1 MRDKVNNKMR
11 RKTFQVAIFAAV
23 FFCGLIVSDKVVHAY
38 NNKDAAVKYDNCKVR
53 SEATTSS
60 GINATLNSGRDVIVT
75 NEKKASDGYTWYYI
89 TIKNVSGNPNITKY
103 GWIRGDLITIGGD
116 AASTP
121 SSAAPA
127 SSTPAAP
134 AQPLPNTPSN
144 DNNFEAHLTAQGFPD
159 SYKPYLRALHE
170 KHPNWVFNAVNT
182 KLDWNSV
189 LAGETSVV
197 SRNMV
202 PANNIA
208 SWKSMSAGAFDYE
221 KGNWYQ
227 YEAGWAAASKELIAY
242 CLDPRNFL
250 TDNQNVLMF
259 QSLSWSDSE
268 TIDGIRA
275 ILSPTRGMNS
285 AEFFTLFYNAGK
297 ASKVSAYHLAA
308 RADQE
313 TSGGTSRSVTGQ
325 YKNYFNINATGANPV
340 DRAIEYAK
348 SQGWDT
354 PEKSIMG
361 GAQWIGK
368 GYFSVGQDTLYFQ
381 KFSVVNSAK
390 LYWHQYMGNVL
401 APQQEAAKLAKMTS
415 LLGSNNT
422 VVFRIP
428 VYSNMPATA
437 VAVPTANG
445 NPDNTLSSLSVKV
458 GNQEYSLTPG
468 FDKMKEEYGIIVPE
482 SATSVTITANPTA
495 GTSKVEG
502 AGSVKLT
509 GTTTVFNIKV
519 TPNYGSPRT
528 YKLTIRKSENAG
540 IAVQPSSG
548 GSSGGTGVKKG
559 DVNNDGVINIRDL
572 ILIKRHIVGLETLE
586 GNELKAADVNGDGV
600 VNARD
605 LVVLK
610 RFMVG
615 LEDLD

>member
-11 RKTFQVAIFAAV
+11 RKSFQVAIFAAV
-23 FFCGLIVSDKVVHAY
+23 LFCGLIVSDRVVHAY
-38 NNKDAAVKYDNCKVR
+38 NNKNAAVKYDYCMVR

-60 GINATLNSGRDVIVT
+60 GVNAILNSGRDIIVT
-75 NEKKASDGYTWYYI
+75 NEKKAADGYTWYYI
-89 TIKNVSGNPNITKY
+89 TIKNVSGNPNKTKY

-121 SSAAPA
+121 SS
-127 SSTPAAP
+127 STPAAP
-134 AQPLPNTPSN
+134 STPAPALPSTPSN
-144 DNNFEAHLTAQGFPD
+144 DKNFEAHLTAQGFPE

-189 LAGETSVV
+189 LAGETAVV

-208 SWKSMSAGAFDYE
+208 SWKSMAAGAFDYE
-221 KGNWYQ
+221 KGSWYQ

-285 AEFFTLFYNAGK
+285 ANFFTWFFNAGK

-313 TSGGTSRSVTGQ
+313 TAGGTSRSVTGQ

-340 DRAIEYAK
+340 DQAIAYAK
-348 SQGWDT
+348 KMGWDT

-361 GAQWIGK
+361 GAEWIGK

-428 VYSNMPATA
+428 IYSNMPAAA
-437 VAVPTANG
+437 VPVPTANG

-468 FDKMKEEYGIIVPE
+468 FDKMTAEYGIIVPE
-482 SATSVTITANPTA
+482 NTTSVNITANPSA
-495 GTSKVEG
+495 STSKVEG

-509 GTTTVFNIKV
+509 GTTTALSIKV
-519 TPNYGSPRT
+519 TPNYGSARV
-528 YKLTIRKSENAG
+528 YKLTVRKSDSAG
-540 IAVQPSSG
+540 LAVSTTPAG
-548 GSSGGTGVKKG
+548 RTYNKG
-559 DVNNDGVINIRDL
+559 DVNNDGTINVRDI
-572 ILIKRHIVGLETLE
+572 ILIKRHIVGMEILE
-586 GNELKAADVNGDGV
+586 GDEFKAADVNEDGV
-600 VNARD
+600 VNIRD

-610 RFMVG
+610 RYMVG
-615 LEDLD
+615 LEDFD

>member
-11 RKTFQVAIFAAV
+11 RKHFKVAIFAAV
-23 FFCGLIVSDKVVHAY
+23 FFCGLMLLGEDVHAY
-38 NNKDAAVKYDNCKVR
+38 TNKNANVKYDNCKVR
-53 SEATTSS
+53 SDATTSA
-60 GINATLNSGRDVIVT
+60 GINATLNSGRDIIVT

-103 GWIRGDLITIGGD
+103 GWIRGDLITISGN
-116 AASTP
+116 AASEASSSTP
-121 SSAAPA
+121 SSAQ
-127 SSTPAAP
+127 T
-134 AQPLPNTPSN
+134 QNLPTTPSN
-144 DNNFEAHLTAQGFPD
+144 DKDFEARLTAQGFPE

-170 KHPNWVFNAVNT
+170 KHPNWVFNAVKTN
-182 KLDWNSV
+182 LNWDSV
-189 LAGETSVV
+189 LAGETAVV

-221 KGNWYQ
+221 KGTWYQ
-227 YEAGWAAASKELIAY
+227 YESGWAAASKELIAY

-268 TIDGIRA
+268 TIDGVRA
-275 ILSPTRGMNS
+275 ILSPTKGMNS
-285 AEFFTLFYNAGK
+285 TQFFTWFYNAGK

-325 YKNYFNINATGANPV
+325 YKNYFNINATGSNPV
-340 DRAIEYAK
+340 DQAIAYAK
-348 SQGWDT
+348 KMGWDT
-354 PEKSIMG
+354 AEKSIMG
-361 GAQWIGK
+361 GAEWIGR
-368 GYFSVGQDTLYFQ
+368 GYFNVGQDTLYFQ

-401 APQQEAAKLAKMTS
+401 APQQEAAKLAKMSS

-428 VYSNMPATA
+428 VYNNMPATA

-458 GNQEYSLTPG
+458 GNQEYGLTPG
-468 FDKMKEEYGIIVPE
+468 FDKMTSEYAIIVPE
-482 SATSVTITANPTA
+482 NTTTITITANPTA
-495 GTSKVEG
+495 GSSKVEG

-509 GTTTVFNIKV
+509 GTTTSLNIKV
-519 TPNYGSPRT
+519 TPNYGSART
-528 YKLTIRKSENAG
+528 YKLTVRKSDSAG
-540 IAVQPSSG
+540 VAVPTPSSG
-548 GSSGGTGVKKG
+548 SSSGRTYNKG
-559 DVNNDGVINIRDL
+559 DVNNDGTINVRDI
-572 ILIKRHIVGLETLE
+572 ILIKRHIVGMETLT
-586 GNELKAADVNGDGV
+586 GDAFKAADVNEDGV
-600 VNARD
+600 VNVRD
-605 LVVLK
+605 LVILK
-610 RFMVG
+610 RYMVG
-615 LEDLD
+615 LEDIE